1 MIKHFAKL
9 SPILLKLM
17 LKLHSIL
24 MELSLTINLDK
35 IIHKYA
41 MLVNMV
47 QKNAAPLIHQNMSNG
62 WLEYLLTNPLITD
75 FILKNV
81 KLLV

>member
-41 MLVNMV
+41 MQVNMM
-47 QKNAAPLIHQNMSNG
+47 K
-62 WLEYLLTNPLITD
+62 
-75 FILKNV
+75 
-81 KLLV
+81 